1 MIKNARDDCEAAYK
15 LTVSALGEARKKA
28 SEQREADSKAWS
40 EIYQL
45 LVADAVDTDKRQRY
59 GKGLLCSPA
68 TASIR
73 KYISDDCNSGL
84 ACIKKSVLISSV
96 EIERIEIRSREGV
109 GLAWLGY
116 MREEKAYIEHLSS
129 LELQASSAGIDV
141 GCETTEQTL
150 YRWAEEVS
158 SKKEHY

>member
-1 MIKNARDDCEAAYK
+1 MIKNARDNCEAAYK
-15 LTVSALGEARKKA
+15 LSVSAFGEARKKA

-84 ACIKKSVLISSV
+84 ARMKKAGSICSV
-96 EIERIEIRSREGV
+96 EVERIETRFGERVE
-109 GLAWLGY
+109 LAWSTY
-116 MREEKAYIEHLSS
+116 MREEKACLEHLES
-129 LELQASSAGIDV
+129 LEFQASSAGIDLS
-141 GCETTEQTL
+141 CETKEQTL
-150 YRWAEEVS
+150 DRWIEEVTS
-158 SKKEHY
+158 DNEHY